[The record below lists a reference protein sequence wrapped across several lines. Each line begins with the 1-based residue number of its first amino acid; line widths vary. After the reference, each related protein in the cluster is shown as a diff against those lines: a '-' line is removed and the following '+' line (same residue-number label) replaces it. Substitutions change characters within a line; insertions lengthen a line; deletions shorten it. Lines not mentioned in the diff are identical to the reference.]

1 MTDRLVEPVPVA
13 DGLFTW
19 PSSEPRLIASR
30 FPSSGVTVFPP
41 AMSCPKTSS
50 TEVEQVLLPRHGTLW
65 SWTIQGFLPK
75 NPPYAG
81 TESAREFVPYGVGYV
96 ELRDDESGVAVIVE
110 SRLTVNDPEHLR
122 IGMEME
128 MVVVPFAVDR
138 QGRTLLTYAFAPAG
152 AEQNGAQL

>member
-1 MTDRLVEPVPVA
+1 MTE
-13 DGLFTW
+13 GIFTW
-19 PSSEPRLIASR
+19 PSDEPRLIASR
-30 FPSSGVTVFPP
+30 FPASGVTVFPQ
-41 AMSCPKTSS
+41 ATSCPKTSS
-50 TEVEQVLLPRHGTLW
+50 TEAEQVFLPRRGALW

-81 TESAREFVPYGVGYV
+81 TESAKEFVPYGVGYV
-96 ELRDDESGVAVIVE
+96 ELRDDERGVAVIVE
-110 SRLTVNDPEHLR
+110 TRLTENDPARLR

-152 AEQNGAQL
+152 TDQNGAQQ